1 MVSKRELQFRLD
13 ASLSTA
19 RKYEKAL
26 RKAAEHLNCPISY
39 FDAYSLGD
47 FIKDLETVANEK
59 TATEARKRLGLDKP
73 EETKTSK
80 VERNLREISDLS
92 ITPLPMPDY
101 YKDLGT
107 KKEGP
112 VDKEWD
118 LSGWSVGPK
127 VKDPGINYSVF
138 KGKLDSLT
146 KRVAYMEAFGWGP
159 PTPER
164 AVTHGVRQS
173 YSEGGYIKKPKPRYR
188 LEAIPCTK
196 PQEYRIVPIEEE
208 K

>member
-13 ASLSTA
+13 DSLSTV

-26 RKAAEHLNCPISY
+26 RKAAEHLNCPIGY
-39 FDAYSLGD
+39 FDAYSLGE

-73 EETKTSK
+73 GGPEMSK
-80 VERNLREISDLS
+80 VEKDLREIADLS
-92 ITPLPMPDY
+92 VTPTPMPDY

-112 VDKEWD
+112 M
-118 LSGWSVGPK
+118 GWSVGADSENSTTR
-127 VKDPGINYSVF
+127 VGTWERLNF
-138 KGKLDSLT
+138 LQGRLDGAL
-146 KRVAYMEAFGWGP
+146 KRIAYWEAFGLGP
-159 PTPER
+159 PIPER
-164 AVTHGVRQS
+164 AVTHGVPQS